1 MNTIKH
7 FLLFATSI
15 VIMFACGSKNQE
27 ANEQESNLVEITN
40 QQFATDSMQLGEI
53 ETRTF
58 ESIVKCNGSIVP
70 LPNGIAK
77 ANAPVSGVI
86 KNINCHNGQSVDK
99 NQVLLEIAGNEII
112 DTQKEFAEASANYK
126 LLKSEY
132 ERIKSLFTEQVTS
145 EKEFLTA
152 ESEFKASMAR
162 YNGLKMKIDAI
173 GFSISKIENGEFYT
187 SYSIKAPI
195 GGYITKLKTNI
206 GSYID
211 NQTDLLEIINPN
223 MFQIKLSVFATDI
236 NLLEKGQT
244 VRYKSVSTNNVYFA
258 TVSSVGVH
266 LDNDTKSAECY
277 ASITDNK
284 ITNPIANEFVEAE
297 VVTSTNNAKALPNDA
312 IIKTE
317 TGFTILALEKQE
329 NEIYYF
335 RKVDINI
342 GKQHN
347 GYTEILT
354 NISNNKILTKGLY
367 NIVID

>member
-27 ANEQESNLVEITN
+27 ANEQESNLVEITS

-58 ESIVKCNGSIVP
+58 ESTVKCNGSIVP

-86 KNINCHNGQSVDK
+86 KNIYCHNGQSVDK

-112 DTQKEFAEASANYK
+112 DIQKEFAEASANYK

-132 ERIKSLFTEQVTS
+132 ERIKSLYSEQVTS
-145 EKEFLTA
+145 EKEFLIA

-173 GFSISKIENGEFYT
+173 GFSIAKIENGEFYT
-187 SYSIKAPI
+187 SYSVIAPI
-195 GGYITKLKTNI
+195 KGHISRLKASI

-211 NQTDLLEIINPN
+211 SQFELIEIIDPS
-223 MFQIKLSVFATDI
+223 MFQVKLLVFASDI
-236 NLLEKGQT
+236 TNLKKGQT

-258 TVSSVGVH
+258 TITSIGVQ
-266 LDNDTKSAECY
+266 LDNDTKSIECF
-277 ASITDNK
+277 ASTTDK
-284 ITNPIANEFVEAE
+284 KLTNPIANEFVEAE
-297 VVTSTNNAKALPNDA
+297 IVTSIDTVNALPTNA
-312 IIKTE
+312 IIKSE
-317 TGFTILALEKQE
+317 NDFFILVLNKQAEGKYLFNKVEVKTG
-329 NEIYYF
+329 
-335 RKVDINI
+335 R
-342 GKQHN
+342 QHKR
-347 GYTEILT
+347 YTEINNPVDGRSIL
-354 NISNNKILTKGLY
+354 ISGVY
-367 NIVID
+367 NITL

>member
-27 ANEQESNLVEITN
+27 ANEQESNLVEITS

-58 ESIVKCNGSIVP
+58 ESTVKCNGSIVP

-86 KNINCHNGQSVDK
+86 KNIYCHNGQSVDK

-112 DTQKEFAEASANYK
+112 DIQKEFAEASANYK

-132 ERIKSLFTEQVTS
+132 ERIKSLYTEQVTS
-145 EKEFLTA
+145 EKEFLIA
-152 ESEFKASMAR
+152 ESEFKSSMAR

-173 GFSISKIENGEFYT
+173 GFSISKIEKGEFYT

-236 NLLEKGQT
+236 KLLEKGQT
-244 VRYKSVSTNNVYFA
+244 VRYKSASTNNVYFA
-258 TVSSVGVH
+258 TVSSIGVQ
-266 LDNDTKSAECY
+266 LDNDTKSVECY
-277 ASITDNK
+277 ASIADNK
-284 ITNPIANEFVEAE
+284 ITNPIANEYVEAE
-297 VVTSTNNAKALPNDA
+297 VVTSTYPVKALPTNA
-312 IIKTE
+312 IIKSE
-317 TGFTILALEKQE
+317 NDFFILVLNKQE
-329 NEIYYF
+329 EGKYLFN
-335 RKVDINI
+335 KVEV
-342 GKQHN
+342 KARRQHE
-347 GYTEILT
+347 GYTEISNPINGRSIL
-354 NISNNKILTKGLY
+354 ISGVY
-367 NIVID
+367 NITL